1 MWKTL
6 LMLETKGTSRNVFWR
21 RCAGTVNPSMLMTV
35 VDVGK
40 VRMFVAYRLMHMP
53 MRVRLTTVI
62 RSVLVLV
69 MFIVD
74 VPVMMGK
81 GLVRVI
87 MYMALGKVKPDTD
100 PHHRKRPADA
110 GFQRRKNHR
119 SGPRNNRRSA
129 GH

>member
-1 MWKTL
+1 
-6 LMLETKGTSRNVFWR
+6 
-21 RCAGTVNPSMLMTV
+21 MLMTV

-100 PHHRKRPADA
+100 PHHHRSDPKK
-110 GFQRRKNHR
+110 QRRLLAEQRDRDRCPDEGGRGKVR
-119 SGPRNNRRSA
+119 ARPRGPQTAQRQ
-129 GH
+129 HK